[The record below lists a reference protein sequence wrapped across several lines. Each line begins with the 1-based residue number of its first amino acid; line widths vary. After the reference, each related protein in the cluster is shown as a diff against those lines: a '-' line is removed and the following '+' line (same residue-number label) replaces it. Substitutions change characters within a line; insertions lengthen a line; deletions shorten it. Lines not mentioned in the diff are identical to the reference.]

1 MDNELQLS
9 LSKLIKVNSMNSSNH
24 RELQDEYMRIFSNC
38 QQLNDIQ
45 QMATLKDFANAIL
58 KDSLSSVL
66 AVILLNKV
74 CKELYNF
81 DRKIGKQF
89 AIYMLEKIR
98 NRIVT
103 FEEQDTKLRIFLS
116 SVFKDE
122 KNWSSA
128 AEMLS
133 GTFTDASQKLYTVE
147 ERVIRLLEVAELY
160 LNDSKPVIAQSYTK
174 RAIHQ
179 MTENSL
185 PGLINRAKACTALAL
200 DYQFKFLEAAQKY
213 NELSY
218 VTSLPITDQSE
229 AIEKALNCAIL
240 SPAGPKRCRM
250 LAVLY
255 KDERCQNLST
265 FSILEN
271 MFLERIIRPQEVEQF
286 SKQLMPHHLKDV
298 SILAN
303 AITEHNILSTS
314 KLFTNIGFNKL
325 GLLLGVPSLIAEEKA
340 RNMISENRME
350 GSIDQITNV
359 LYFKHLE
366 VLPLWHSQVEK
377 LCSEVNQVVDLIK
390 DVHIDWVELQ
400 LSKYHAEIN

>member
-1 MDNELQLS
+1 MNKEIQQH
-9 LSKLIKVNSMNSSNH
+9 LSKLVKINSMNSSNH
-24 RELQDEYMRIFSNC
+24 SELQEEYMKVFYNC
-38 QQLNDIQ
+38 QQLDDSQKIAALQ
-45 QMATLKDFANAIL
+45 DFANAVL

-66 AVILLNKV
+66 AGILLNKV

-81 DRKIGKQF
+81 EITTAKKL
-89 AIYMLEKIR
+89 ALYLLEKIR

-103 FEEQDTKLRIFLS
+103 FEEHDTKLRIFLS
-116 SVFKDE
+116 TVFSNE
-122 KNWSSA
+122 KNWSLA

-133 GTFTDASQKLYTVE
+133 GTVNDVSQKLFTVE
-147 ERVIRLLEVAELY
+147 ERIVRLLDVAQLY
-160 LNDSKPVIAQSYTK
+160 LNDNKPVIAQSYTK

-179 MTENSL
+179 MDENTSASL
-185 PGLINRAKACTALAL
+185 KNRGKACTALAL
-200 DYQFKFLEAAQKY
+200 DYQFKFLDAAQKY

-218 VTSLPITDQSE
+218 VTSLPVSDQNE

-240 SPAGPKRCRM
+240 SPAGPKRGRM

-271 MFLERIIRPQEVEQF
+271 MFLERIIRQQEVELF

-298 SILAN
+298 SVLAN

-314 KLFTNIGFNKL
+314 KLFTNINFNKL
-325 GLLLGVPSLIAEEKA
+325 GLLLGVSSSIAEEKS
-340 RNMISENRME
+340 RKMICEGRME
-350 GSIDQITNV
+350 GSIDQISNI
-359 LYFKHLE
+359 LYFNHLE
-366 VLPLWHSQVEK
+366 VLPSWHSQVEK

-390 DVHIDWVELQ
+390 EVHRDWVELQ
-400 LSKYHAEIN
+400 LTKYHAEMN